1 MTAEIGIMRVTEEL
15 DALSAMGI
23 SHSLRLILPKVAAL
37 ALCMPL
43 LSVWTSTTALIGGM
57 YSAQTT
63 LDISYQQF
71 FLKLPDVVPI
81 ANVFI
86 GLGKSAVFGLMIAL
100 IACHFGFRIKPNTES
115 LGNETTNS
123 VVVAITVV
131 IMIDAIFAIL
141 FMGVGMP

>member
-1 MTAEIGIMRVTEEL
+1 
-15 DALSAMGI
+15 
-23 SHSLRLILPKVAAL
+23 LILPNVAAL
-37 ALCMPL
+37 TLVMPL
-43 LSVWTSTTALIGGM
+43 ISIWTDAAALIGGM
-57 YSAQTT
+57 FSAQNT

-71 FLKLPDVVPI
+71 FFKLPDVVPL

-86 GLGKSAVFGLMIAL
+86 GIGKSAVFGLMIAL
-100 IACHFGFRIKPNTES
+100 IASHFGFRIKPNTES

-123 VVVAITVV
+123 VVAAITVV